1 MTYGPLAPP
10 RAAPSRGGVVNIPR
24 RPRPRARPLG
34 SAAGVRVAPVRALDA
49 ELEIGGRPARIS
61 PVRTARRCGR
71 PPPGAAGLRPEP
83 SADASAGAAARAGG
97 RGGCR
102 SRIPPGR
109 TGGLRVARPGR
120 LSCRVPLH
128 GTDCRSGSGPKG
140 PSSSQPNAQR
150 RAGPGLA
157 GPGRP
162 AGTRQAR
169 RAHLAGSCLGR
180 RAARAAAGPR
190 AGLGHL
196 SRAAPAT
203 RTSMQ
208 SRPGESVRHPQHGAA
223 AAGAG
228 PGRRGRRRCPPSPA
242 RSLSACQCGAARR
255 GVECKAADEEA
266 LGRRAPWAPRRQ
278 STCRVAR
285 RHLTTLF
292 TLHPS
297 LRLAS
302 HGVLVAARAEL
313 GTRQCHGLGVT
324 TWLRLGSD
332 SDRSR

>member
-1 MTYGPLAPP
+1 MPHSRSHSLSLSLSPSLTQTHTHTHTHTHTPGTTCSGCTASPLPAP
-10 RAAPSRGGVVNIPR
+10 
-24 RPRPRARPLG
+24 
-34 SAAGVRVAPVRALDA
+34 
-49 ELEIGGRPARIS
+49 
-61 PVRTARRCGR
+61 
-71 PPPGAAGLRPEP
+71 
-83 SADASAGAAARAGG
+83 AAATRDGPQHSPGPSGPRSGRAGCPWA
-97 RGGCR
+97 RL
-102 SRIPPGR
+102 SRQAPAPAGR

-140 PSSSQPNAQR
+140 SSSQPNAQR

-266 LGRRAPWAPRRQ
+266 LGRPCGRRGG
-278 STCRVAR
+278 S
-285 RHLTTLF
+285 
-292 TLHPS
+292 P
-297 LRLAS
+297 LAES
-302 HGVLVAARAEL
+302 HG
-313 GTRQCHGLGVT
+313 GI
-324 TWLRLGSD
+324 
-332 SDRSR
+332 